1 MAYTFYYDPFVV
13 SPYNTR
19 NRAQVY
25 GVSTFTVE
33 LRDKNFN
40 LVRILTKKI
49 KDISWVYNRIGGC
62 GNCDISISIS
72 FEELTNYIKPDY
84 EIRIFAALA
93 GTSAELVYRGFVED
107 YRPKISIP
115 DGVRI
120 STSGYFGQLKR
131 VPVIRTYTNM
141 EISAIIKDILD
152 QDILPNTSIFYEA
165 ANIEESGFVVDT
177 IEFNTM
183 ADDAISTLARL
194 AGNFEYGVDRNL
206 DFYFKEKSTTIK
218 HFVRIKKDVKN
229 FDEINDYSNIIN
241 RYIIKGKDGFS
252 DTVDNTESQTLYGI
266 RTKIISNSAI
276 TTTAVSQRY
285 GSMLIA
291 ESARIARR
299 ASINIVNKNALFES
313 SVPIGKLTILK
324 VPISTKTKY
333 GAGKY
338 GAFKYGNLISYDVE
352 NINYS
357 LGDIGLNAKIELG
370 QEQPDITN
378 QIEQLNFELNQIRNF

>member
-1 MAYTFYYDPFVV
+1 MAYTFYYDPFIVI
-13 SPYNTR
+13 PYNTR
-19 NRAQVY
+19 NRAQIY

-165 ANIEESGFVVDT
+165 ANIEDSGFVVDT

-352 NINYS
+352 NISYS

>member
-352 NINYS
+352 NISYS